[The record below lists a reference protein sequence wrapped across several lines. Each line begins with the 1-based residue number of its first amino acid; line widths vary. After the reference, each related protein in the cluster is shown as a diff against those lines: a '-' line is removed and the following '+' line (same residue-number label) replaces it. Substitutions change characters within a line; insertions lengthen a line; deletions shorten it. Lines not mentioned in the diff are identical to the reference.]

1 MGNDSMTNYVEKRF
15 NRPGSFRAAA
25 IYTLV
30 VVALAG
36 AAFAF
41 YAFGDRAS
49 VFSAILVPVFLF
61 LGGVG
66 ALVQTYREWRVNGG
80 WVAWQGAGWLLLL
93 MMLFALA
100 IPGSAYLIGGVE

>member
-1 MGNDSMTNYVEKRF
+1 MTNDVEKRF
-15 NRPGSFRAAA
+15 DRPGSFRAAA
-25 IYTLV
+25 TYTLV

-36 AAFAF
+36 VAFAF
-41 YAFGDRAS
+41 YAFGDRTS
-49 VFSAILVPVFLF
+49 VFSAVLVPVFLF

-66 ALVQTYREWRVNGG
+66 ALVKTYREWKAEGG

-100 IPGSAYLIGGVE
+100 IPGSAYLVGGVE